1 MRELVVWS
9 IVIACAAT
17 GGSADA
23 AFTIKLKN
31 GNEFVTGR
39 YWRQGGQVLF
49 DTYSGVFGIERA
61 FITKIEPL
69 NNPIRLATGAASEIQ
84 DEKFQAESIS
94 GRSQPI
100 KPLERGNT
108 KSVVKR
114 EEDPISQEF
123 DVLKERSSTIG
134 GMLTSELM
142 EFSKNLASLK
152 RKIQTSGKSNDYL
165 NEFSELHKIGDIIE
179 DMLKARN

>member
-1 MRELVVWS
+1 MRKLVVWS
-9 IVIACAAT
+9 ILIVCAAL

-23 AFTIKLKN
+23 AFMIKLKN

-39 YWRQGGQVLF
+39 YWQQGGQVLF
-49 DTYSGVFGIERA
+49 DTYGGVFGIEKA
-61 FITKIEPL
+61 FVTKIEPL
-69 NNPIRLATGAASEIQ
+69 NKPIRLATAAVPEIQ
-84 DEKFQAESIS
+84 DEKFQAESIR

-100 KPLERGNT
+100 KPLESGNT
-108 KSVVKR
+108 KSEVKR
-114 EEDPISQEF
+114 EQDPISQEF
-123 DVLKERSSTIG
+123 DVLKEKSSTIG

-165 NEFSELHKIGDIIE
+165 NEFSELHKIGDLIE
-179 DMLKARN
+179 DMLKERN